1 MMLNWTNDEFEKRV
15 NLLEAEG
22 LLKQTGGR
30 YYPTCMIIT
39 ACEGEKLYN
48 LCEPLIKPTLKIF
61 ENYSSHIEDTSK
73 ESTRLIIYLEI
84 LIVFYCIV
92 VCY

>member
-1 MMLNWTNDEFEKRV
+1 MV
-15 NLLEAEG
+15 
-22 LLKQTGGR
+22 
-30 YYPTCMIIT
+30 IT

-48 LCEPLIKPTLKIF
+48 LCEPLIKPTLKII
-61 ENYSSHIEDTSK
+61 ENHSSHIEDISK
-73 ESTRLIIYLEI
+73 ESTRLIIYLKN